1 MTYDCIRSV
10 SCQPPR
16 REKSQAWCAETSGD
30 SIAKTF
36 FSSTF
41 YKTYIRPHLE
51 YCIQSW
57 SPYLKKDIKC
67 LDGIQRAITK
77 LVPALI
83 KLDYGQRLQKL
94 VLTTL
99 ETRRR
104 RGDLIETFKIM
115 TGKEKL
121 SSEQWIGYQTR
132 GHSLKIAKQRTRLD
146 LRKHFFS
153 QRVVNE
159 WTSLPQHVIEAS
171 TVNMFKNR
179 LDKYWRDMSNKRD
192 A

>member
-1 MTYDCIRSV
+1 MANYGSMALTVRRNFRRLDCQDLLLI
-10 SCQPPR
+10 
-16 REKSQAWCAETSGD
+16 
-30 SIAKTF
+30 
-36 FSSTF
+36 

-57 SPYLKKDIKC
+57 SPYLRKDIQC
-67 LDGIQRAITK
+67 LEGVQRAITK
-77 LVPALI
+77 LVPALR

-94 VLTTL
+94 GLTTL

-104 RGDLIETFKIM
+104 RGYLIETFKIM

-121 SSEQWIGYQTR
+121 SSEQFFHLSTIGYQTR

-159 WTSLPQHVIEAS
+159 WNSLPQHVIEAS

-179 LDKYWRDMSNKRD
+179 LDKYWRDMSNKSD